1 MSSDSEAR
9 TKGMELRRHMFG
21 HAGAEGAHEAASDI
35 GRPLQEYVT
44 EFCFGEIWQREGLTN
59 RERSMLVVSMLLGAN
74 RMKQVRV
81 HLQGALANGVS
92 PEELREVFLLA
103 MEYLGIP
110 AAAEATFMLE
120 GMLKEAEAP

>member
-1 MSSDSEAR
+1 MGSGSDAYR
-9 TKGMELRRHMFG
+9 KGIDLRRHMFG

-59 RERSMLVVSMLLGAN
+59 RERSMLVVAMLLGAN

-81 HLQGALANGVS
+81 HLQGALANGVE

-120 GMLKEAEAP
+120 AMLKEEGG

>member
-9 TKGMELRRHMFG
+9 RKGMELRRYMFG
-21 HAGAEGAHEAASDI
+21 HAGAEGAHEAASEI

-120 GMLKEAEAP
+120 GMLKEAEGA

>member
-1 MSSDSEAR
+1 
-9 TKGMELRRHMFG
+9 
-21 HAGAEGAHEAASDI
+21 
-35 GRPLQEYVT
+35 
-44 EFCFGEIWQREGLTN
+44 
-59 RERSMLVVSMLLGAN
+59 MLMGAN

-81 HLQGALANGVS
+81 HLQGALANGVE

-120 GMLKEAEAP
+120 AMLAE